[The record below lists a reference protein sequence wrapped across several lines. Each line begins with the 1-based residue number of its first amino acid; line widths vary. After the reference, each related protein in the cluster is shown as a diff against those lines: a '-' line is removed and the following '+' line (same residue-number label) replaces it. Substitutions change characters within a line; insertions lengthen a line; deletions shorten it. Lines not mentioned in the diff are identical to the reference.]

1 MKKWTI
7 QIVYDFRDDKDRKRK
22 ATTVYHTEAA
32 DILSAYKD
40 AEQAFK
46 SHSSELK
53 IGGIMPGHHMVWP

>member
-7 QIVYDFRDDKDRKRK
+7 QIVYDFKDDKDRKHR

-46 SHSSELK
+46 DRSSEIK